1 MKLFL
6 YESLYHENYTHA
18 NSKDEMRAEGLSKGN
33 LLVNASK
40 MAKSIKDKNKILGR
54 LEAVYDTWGAEAALP
69 FAQQAAALWPNSEI
83 SKAYE
88 DALARKSE
96 FFYPHPI
103 ARIVHNIMQE
113 VLLKGSSAVV
123 APTKPAAVVKPA
135 VATPEPEP
143 AKLVIGEKAPYPMLA
158 IKNYEGI
165 QLPPKVFV
173 QPKLDGVRCVANTK
187 TGELWSRNGKVILGV
202 PHINQAVLDLNFSS
216 HTPWLDGELYIHGVG
231 FQTIVGMVKRSKN
244 IKVGNPIQYHIY
256 DTIKSGDFK
265 SRNAIVSK
273 IPKSKSLVVVETY
286 EIPKEDINEYQLK
299 FVKEGYEGTM
309 VRFNS
314 PYEINRRSKGLIKVK
329 DFIDTEYKIVDV
341 LKEPNKDVAGVVT
354 LITNEGQK
362 FNARPAM
369 NDAER
374 KDLWD
379 NRAEYIGQLGTVKYQ
394 NLTDSGIPRFPNLV
408 GVRYEND

>member
-1 MKLFL
+1 MKLYL
-6 YESLYHENYTHA
+6 YESLYLEDYTHA
-18 NSKDEMRAEGLSKGN
+18 NPKDEMRAQGLSKGN

-54 LEAVYDTWGAEAALP
+54 LEAVYEEWGAEAALP
-69 FAQQAAALWPNSEI
+69 FAKQAAALWPNSEI

-103 ARIVHNIMQE
+103 ARIVHNIMHE
-113 VLLKGSSAVV
+113 VLLKGSSAVAPLTV
-123 APTKPAAVVKPA
+123 AKPT
-135 VATPEPEP
+135 TPEPKVVTTEEP
-143 AKLVIGEKAPYPMLA
+143 FKIVGDKAPYPMLA

-165 QLPPKVFV
+165 KLPDTVAV
-173 QPKLDGVRCVANTK
+173 QQKLDGVRCIANTK

-265 SRNAIVSK
+265 SRNAIVNK
-273 IPKSKSLVVVETY
+273 IPKNKHLIVVDTY
-286 EIPKEDINEYQLK
+286 WIPKEDINEYQKK
-299 FVKEGYEGTM
+299 FVEEGYEGLM
-309 VRFNS
+309 IRLNG

-329 DFIDTEYKIVDV
+329 DFVDTEYKIIDV
-341 LKEPNKDVAGVVT
+341 LKEPNKDVAGVVN
-354 LITNEGQK
+354 LITNEGKK
-362 FNARPAM
+362 FSARPAM

-379 NRAEYIGQLGTVKYQ
+379 NRVDYIGRLGTVKYFS
-394 NLTDSGIPRFPNLV
+394 LTDGGVPRFPNLI
-408 GVRYEND
+408 GVNIIDR